1 MKQPH
6 AEQTISCPSSQ
17 PDTDDSVIFGVV
29 VGARDA
35 RQIGYLSETRPV
47 TPATLALAG
56 NVRPTEVFRIAGP
69 CAKASCKHF
78 VSNECV
84 LAQRIVQQLEP
95 VVSGLPPCGIR
106 KTCRWFHQEGKAACM
121 RCPQVITDRRDASV
135 LERRVANGGESVDA
149 QGAAAG

>member
-1 MKQPH
+1 MNKPYT
-6 AEQTISCPSSQ
+6 ERKISCPSSQ
-17 PDTDDSVIFGVV
+17 PDTGDSVIFGVV
-29 VGARDA
+29 VGAPDA

-47 TPATLALAG
+47 TPATLAMAG

-78 VSNECV
+78 VDNECV

-121 RCPQVITDRRDASV
+121 RCPQVITDRRDAST
-135 LERRVANGGESVDA
+135 LDMRVANGDGGVDV
-149 QGAAAG
+149 QGAPVG